1 LEVKKMQN
9 NAYTRYLDLIQEVLL
24 KVLEE
29 RGEIANPE
37 QFASQYITLLQ
48 QRLNEVG
55 LTPEVFN
62 PFLAEHIKGKAVAAG
77 VTGASSAVVSG
88 ETIGETTKKE
98 SKI

>member
-1 LEVKKMQN
+1 MQN

-37 QFASQYITLLQ
+37 QFTSQCITLLQ
-48 QRLNEVG
+48 QRLNDVG

-62 PFLAEHIKGKAVAAG
+62 PFLDEHIKGKAVAAG
-77 VTGASSAVVSG
+77 ATGTSSGVVSG
-88 ETIGETTKKE
+88 DVIGETTKKE

>member
-1 LEVKKMQN
+1 MQN

-37 QFASQYITLLQ
+37 EFASQCVTLLQ
-48 QRLNEVG
+48 QQLNEVG

-62 PFLAEHIKGKAVAAG
+62 PFLDEHIKGKAVAAG
-77 VTGASSAVVSG
+77 VTGTVSPVVSG
-88 ETIGETTKKE
+88 EAIGETTKKE